1 MTKGNGRMP
10 IYKSYVFKDK
20 DPCIDELRTV
30 MEDSFSEKLKPNHLT
45 SVSHTGGP
53 SYSAMAG
60 WFYGA
65 TKRPQNCTIEAAGR
79 ALGYIRVWRKG
90 K

>member
-1 MTKGNGRMP
+1 MP

-30 MEDSFSEKLKPNHLT
+30 ISDAFGGEKLAHNQLT
-45 SVSHTGGP
+45 DINTSGGP
-53 SYSAMAG
+53 STAAMRG

-65 TKRPQNCTIEAAGR
+65 TKRPQNATIEAAGR
-79 ALGYIRVWRKG
+79 ALGYMRVWK
-90 K
+90 KK

>member
-1 MTKGNGRMP
+1 MAKGNGRLP

-30 MEDSFSEKLKPNHLT
+30 VQDTFKLLNHRAL
-45 SVSHTGGP
+45 VEINAQGGP
-53 SYSAMAG
+53 SVSAMNG
-60 WFYGA
+60 WFFGK
-65 TKRPQNCTIEAAGR
+65 TRRPSNCTIEAAGR
-79 ALGYIRVWRKG
+79 ALGYHRVWRKE